1 QAWEQIAA
9 RFVNEPLEAVNEAD
23 ALVLSVLRE
32 RGHPLDYERLPG
44 RMREAR
50 RQRISG
56 QERAG
61 TEALRQSLLNYR
73 AVFEEI
79 VRDQDRL
86 GGGDRHG
93 ASYCAGGEGDVALPT
108 RGHGRSLRRDARHA
122 HSHVRARST
131 GVEQVDVVVVHSDR

>member
-1 QAWEQIAA
+1 MDIATVVVDVVIGLWIIAVIVAVIRAWQARTPQLRPLTEDAVNRFKQAWEQIAA

-73 AVFEEI
+73 AVFEEM
-79 VRDQDRL
+79 VRDQ
-86 GGGDRHG
+86 
-93 ASYCAGGEGDVALPT
+93 
-108 RGHGRSLRRDARHA
+108 GRRPAAARRREMA
-122 HSHVRARST
+122 
-131 GVEQVDVVVVHSDR
+131 